1 MTNTKEPEDMFYLGD
16 DFMLTPAKIEL
27 IISALLWFGDTWK
40 YLPGGQ
46 QQKLDDLLGQFKFIH
61 SVMADHKPL
70 EDIYD
75 QVFGGTK

>member
-40 YLPGGQ
+40 HLPSKQ
-46 QQKLDDLLGQFKFIH
+46 RDQLEDLLAQFKFIH
-61 SVMADHKPL
+61 SVMAAHKPL
-70 EDIYD
+70 EDIHE